1 MEIIIFEKSSSSFK
15 KPKHLKKFVF
25 LYISFKNEPPTSM
38 EIDTEMIAFLPRN
51 SKGFV
56 TSIFWGDEINEICSQ
71 KQRFWIEV
79 LHKSFEETVEIKKN
93 QPLGFLDIEPENL
106 KFKYATVSKKKKA
119 DQKKILT
126 YKPKTKETTWRFS

>member
-1 MEIIIFEKSSSSFK
+1 M
-15 KPKHLKKFVF
+15 
-25 LYISFKNEPPTSM
+25 
-38 EIDTEMIAFLPRN
+38 
-51 SKGFV
+51 
-56 TSIFWGDEINEICSQ
+56 
-71 KQRFWIEV
+71 EV

-93 QPLGFLDIEPENL
+93 QPLGFLVIEPENL